1 MRKERMS
8 RKKKRLISLLLTAFM
23 AAVLAMGSVTAF
35 AEEADAAEEDE
46 YTYTVRIFAGNQG
59 TIKSAPASQNGVTPV
74 IDGSSAVYTGLE
86 YGDRIS
92 FKRSGV
98 TLKNGKKY
106 YVKEMRESGKDNYDP
121 KYPQLSSVKV
131 TADKD
136 YVVAYAMSGSAV
148 KCTIQ
153 YVDANG
159 KSMHADEEF
168 YGNIGDKPVVASQY
182 VDGYF
187 PDAYN
192 KTLTLKESGNTVKF
206 VYQPVP
212 VTVTTTTVT
221 QTAPATTQ
229 TTGTTANRNTG
240 NTAGTTANN
249 AGNNARTAGNP
260 AGGNA
265 GGNAGGTA
273 ANNAGNTPGGNEAAA
288 EPALP
293 ATPEEVPEV
302 VNIDSGEVPLAEAA
316 PADGEEIV
324 EEGTDAEDEEVEEA
338 EVKEKKNPIGLIAAA
353 AAAAIAAGVAVY
365 LIHQNLQKKRNQK

>member
-92 FKRSGV
+92 FKRSGI
-98 TLKNGKKY
+98 TLKNSKKY

-136 YVVAYAMSGSAV
+136 YVVAYAMNGSAV

-159 KSMHADEEF
+159 KVMHAEEEF
-168 YGNIGDKPVVASQY
+168 YGNVGDTPVVASQY

-192 KTLTLKESGNTVKF
+192 KTLELKESGNVVKF

-221 QTAPATTQ
+221 QTAPGTTRT
-229 TTGTTANRNTG
+229 TTGTTANQNTG
-240 NTAGTTANN
+240 NAAGTTANN
-249 AGNNARTAGNP
+249 AGNNAGNAGN
-260 AGGNA
+260 AA

-273 ANNAGNTPGGNEAAA
+273 ANNAGNAGGNEAAA

-316 PADGEEIV
+316 PADGEETI
-324 EEGTDAEDEEVEEA
+324 EEGTDAEDEEAEEA
-338 EVKEKKNPIGLIAAA
+338 EEKKNPIGLIAAA

-365 LIHQNLQKKRNQK
+365 LIHQNLQKKRKQQ